1 MKVLIAEDDM
11 ISGRA
16 LEKNIRGWGYDA
28 VVTTNGKDAWQALN
42 PEVKDPKKPDKDPIR
57 IAVLDWEMP
66 YINGID
72 LCKKIRTTPLDK
84 KDSYLYIILLTG
96 RDNQDD
102 IIQGLSA
109 GADDYITK
117 PYNFLELKVRLN
129 NGERIIQLEN
139 KRIQIA
145 DTDDLTQLC
154 NRDRIHEIL
163 TEETERCLRE
173 NTPIGVI
180 WADIDNFKQ
189 VNDNFGHITGDL
201 VLIEVAKR
209 LKKSLRKY
217 DKIGRCGGDEFLAV
231 IPTCGH
237 DHVAHIAER
246 FRRII
251 NAKKIAIESDQLEV
265 TISVGATSS
274 ENSPNSSPDIL
285 IKTSDK
291 ALYEAKNKGRNCSV
305 IKEPE

>member
-1 MKVLIAEDDM
+1 MKVLVAEDDV
-11 ISGRA
+11 ISGRT

-42 PEVKDPKKPDKDPIR
+42 PEAKDSKKTDKDPIR

-66 YINGID
+66 YVNGVD
-72 LCKKIRTTPLDK
+72 LCKKIRNTPLDK

-102 IIQGLSA
+102 IIKGLSA

-117 PYNFLELKVRLN
+117 PFSFSELKVRLK
-129 NGERIIQLEN
+129 NGERIIKLEN
-139 KRIQIA
+139 NRIQIA
-145 DTDDLTQLC
+145 DTDNLTQLW
-154 NRDRIHEIL
+154 NRDKIREIL
-163 TEETERCLRE
+163 NEEAERCLRE

-180 WADIDNFKQ
+180 WADIDKFKQ
-189 VNDNFGHITGDL
+189 VNDNFGHINGDL
-201 VLIEVAKR
+201 VLMEVAKR
-209 LKKSLRKY
+209 LKNSLRKY
-217 DKIGRCGGDEFLAV
+217 DKIGRYGGDEFLV
-231 IPTCGH
+231 IVPTCRH
-237 DHVAHIAER
+237 EHVAHIAER
-246 FRRII
+246 FCRVI
-251 NAKKIAIESDQLEV
+251 NAKKIDIESGQLEV

-274 ENSPNSSPDIL
+274 EYSPNSSPDIL

>member
-1 MKVLIAEDDM
+1 MKVLIAEDDV

-28 VVTTNGKDAWQALN
+28 VLTTNGKDAWQALN
-42 PEVKDPKKPDKDPIR
+42 PEVRDPKKPDNDPIR

-96 RDNQDD
+96 RNNQDD

-139 KRIQIA
+139 NRIQIA

-231 IPTCGH
+231 IPTCGR

-274 ENSPNSSPDIL
+274 EYSPNSSPDIL

>member
-1 MKVLIAEDDM
+1 MKILIAEDDV

-28 VVTTNGKDAWQALN
+28 VLTTNGKDAWQALN
-42 PEVKDPKKPDKDPIR
+42 PEVKDLKKPDKDPIR

-66 YINGID
+66 YINGIN

-117 PYNFLELKVRLN
+117 PYNFSELKVRLN

-139 KRIQIA
+139 NRIQIA

-154 NRDRIHEIL
+154 NRDRIREIL

-217 DKIGRCGGDEFLAV
+217 DKIGRYGGDEFLAV
-231 IPTCGH
+231 VPTCGH
-237 DHVAHIAER
+237 DHIVHIAER
-246 FRRII
+246 FRRVI

-274 ENSPNSSPDIL
+274 EYSPNSSPDIL

-291 ALYEAKNKGRNCSV
+291 ALYEAKNKGRNRSV
-305 IKEPE
+305 IKAPE

>member
-1 MKVLIAEDDM
+1 MKVLIAEDDV

-28 VVTTNGKDAWQALN
+28 VLTTNGKDAWQALN
-42 PEVKDPKKPDKDPIR
+42 PEVKDLKKPDKDPIR

-139 KRIQIA
+139 NRIQIA
-145 DTDDLTQLC
+145 DTDDLTQIC
-154 NRDRIHEIL
+154 NRDRIREIL

-217 DKIGRCGGDEFLAV
+217 DKIGRYGGDEFLAV
-231 IPTCGH
+231 IPTCGY
-237 DHVAHIAER
+237 DHIAHIAER
-246 FRRII
+246 FRRVI

-274 ENSPNSSPDIL
+274 EYSPNSSPDIL

-291 ALYEAKNKGRNCSV
+291 ALYEAKNKGRNRSV
-305 IKEPE
+305 IKAPE

>member
-1 MKVLIAEDDM
+1 MKVLIAEDDV
-11 ISGRA
+11 ISGRT
-16 LEKNIRGWGYDA
+16 LEKNILGWGYDA
-28 VVTTNGKDAWQALN
+28 VLTTNGKDAWQALN
-42 PEVKDPKKPDKDPIR
+42 PEVRDPKNPDKDPIR

-117 PYNFLELKVRLN
+117 PYNFSELKVRLN

-139 KRIQIA
+139 NRIQIA

-154 NRDRIHEIL
+154 NRDRIREIL
-163 TEETERCLRE
+163 MEETERCLRE

-209 LKKSLRKY
+209 LKISLRKY
-217 DKIGRCGGDEFLAV
+217 DKIGRYGGDEFLAV

-237 DHVAHIAER
+237 DHIAHIAER
-246 FRRII
+246 FRRVI

-265 TISVGATSS
+265 TISVGPTSS
-274 ENSPNSSPDIL
+274 EYSPNSSPDIL

-291 ALYEAKNKGRNCSV
+291 ALYEAKNKGRNRSV
-305 IKEPE
+305 IKAP